1 MASELTAI
9 VSDVHGNLHALQA
22 CLADASAR
30 GAGPIWC
37 LGDIV
42 GYGAR
47 PLECLQMLRERDAL
61 IIRGNHEQAVLDGA
75 FGFNPLAAAAIHWTR
90 NQLAREGGGSEALA
104 FIAALPERIDTETA
118 VLVHGSPA
126 QPIDEYLFR
135 EDAIDRLPRG
145 VDFSPKLARSFNRI
159 DKPCFVGHTHV
170 PGVIDGEM
178 RWVAPGVNGG
188 IYDTQGAKCLI
199 NVGSV
204 GQPRDGDVRAA
215 YALWDGRSVTF
226 RRVEYDVR
234 GTAEQIRAVRE
245 LPDLLAQRLLEGW

>member
-1 MASELTAI
+1 MASETIAI
-9 VSDVHGNLHALQA
+9 VSDIHGNLLALQA
-22 CLADASAR
+22 CLRDSEGR
-30 GAGPIWC
+30 GATRIWC
-37 LGDIV
+37 LGDVV

-47 PLECLQMLRERDAL
+47 PLECLRMLRERDAL

-90 NQLAREGGGSEALA
+90 AQLAQDGNGSEALA
-104 FIAALPERIDTETA
+104 FLGKLPERIDTETA

-159 DKPCFVGHTHV
+159 DRPCFVGHTHV
-170 PGVIDGEM
+170 PGVIDGDM
-178 RWVAPGVNGG
+178 RWVAPGNNGG
-188 IYDTQGAKCLI
+188 VYDTGGRKCLI

-215 YALWDGRSVTF
+215 YALWDGRAVTF

-234 GTAEQIRAVRE
+234 GTADQIRAVPE